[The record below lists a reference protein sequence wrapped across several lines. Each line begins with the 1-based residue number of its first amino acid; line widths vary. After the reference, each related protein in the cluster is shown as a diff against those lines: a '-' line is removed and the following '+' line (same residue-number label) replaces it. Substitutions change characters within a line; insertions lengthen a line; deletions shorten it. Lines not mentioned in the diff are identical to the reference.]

1 LGLTVWR
8 GSSSDQR
15 HADCR
20 IEIGHRGAAGHRF
33 DTELFGHRVIGDE
46 VRGGGEPTPDAIN
59 KMQPETIQ
67 LLAKDIGVL
76 ALALTAGAAALLAV
90 LGPAGWIVAGVVA
103 RKNQPTLAGFAMDA
117 TDGRRAER
125 YGTHAGLNRSAGR
138 RFLRSRRRQRLILV
152 TAALLCG
159 AYHEPSFAG
168 P

>member
-90 LGPAGWIVAGVVA
+90 LGPAGWIVAGIVA
-103 RKNQPTLAGFAMDA
+103 RKNQPTLAGLQWTRQTDVVQNA
-117 TDGRRAER
+117 TAHMRDSIDPRA
-125 YGTHAGLNRSAGR
+125 AGSCDPADDSG
-138 RFLRSRRRQRLILV
+138 
-152 TAALLCG
+152 
-159 AYHEPSFAG
+159 
-168 P
+168 